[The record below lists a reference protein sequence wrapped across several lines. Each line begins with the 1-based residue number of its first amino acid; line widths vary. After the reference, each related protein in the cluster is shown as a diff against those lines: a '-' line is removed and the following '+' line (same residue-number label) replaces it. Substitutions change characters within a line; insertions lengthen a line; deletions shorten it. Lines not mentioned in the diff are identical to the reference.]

1 MKSVTNLKSSI
12 LVYFCVHFFIS
23 GVDSYIILP
32 TAWYY
37 IRSLGFSKSFYG
49 AVIAA
54 QSLGFILFTPVVG
67 KISDKTRAVKS
78 VLLACVFVKVSAN
91 LVYAIPV
98 SGYCPLVGY
107 FFSGVANGAFGA
119 MYGEMVK
126 YTFNENR
133 SKLFIVIDSMFTSA
147 HHLVRWLGA

>member
-1 MKSVTNLKSSI
+1 MLFRSASEILCVPSAMHWRMKSVTNLKSSI

-107 FFSGVANGAFGA
+107 FFLWSCKWCFWCN
-119 MYGEMVK
+119 
-126 YTFNENR
+126 
-133 SKLFIVIDSMFTSA
+133 
-147 HHLVRWLGA
+147 VRRDGKIHVQRKSI